1 MNYEFDS
8 MDQPT
13 KRSKLLL
20 WATLGGITGLVITL
34 LVLLLLTQGRD
45 DPDGDETAVAVE
57 SDEGEESDEE
67 RELKKQRERAA
78 KAVEDSET
86 AAKMAKMVAVN
97 AEKEIKGIPTVMRED
112 TAAKPFIQQAEKAL
126 AETVKASESAEVAKN
141 EATGKEETADSA
153 KDLQTAETAA
163 NAAVKAKE
171 DAVKAQKDAETALA
185 NVTQSILKA
194 KKAFDEAKTEADEA
208 QANADV
214 TLLPFKGDENLPV
227 KIVFV
232 EKPDVVSGT
241 NIFAWSDDG
250 KKYDWMKPGKES
262 EPLATRKEEVKPA
275 GFELFSVTYKIKKTG
290 KPVKIAAGSFTKLSF
305 ETKLTTPLYE
315 EYKSTFEAF
324 ISCYEAI
331 DSASKRARIDFLGG
345 MTNKPTGVKIIYEK
359 LNQFKNNEET
369 YLKEYPIVFAEN
381 PVLLPDSSIID
392 ATSKNIQLAIRQLDG
407 LLNHLKEQGLKKAR
421 QEDARKNIAMMLRK
435 EVRKIRWT
443 GGKPLYLAS
452 SLLSSHLRDSEVAR
466 RCRIQPFSISVT
478 GNTIEGLQVNSSRL
492 KQISSKTSTS
502 PSSSKGSNE
511 YQRASSSRSSYME
524 NMLDEFLEYSHKEI
538 KRFHEADLELAC
550 NRDVV
555 LGLVSEEKLEEM
567 HDDLND
573 ILQRIK
579 ALGKA
584 IQKLHEAEPSPTW
597 ELKDGKTTLI
607 QITE

>member
-1 MNYEFDS
+1 
-8 MDQPT
+8 
-13 KRSKLLL
+13 
-20 WATLGGITGLVITL
+20 
-34 LVLLLLTQGRD
+34 LLLLTQGRD

-57 SDEGEESDEE
+57 SNESDEKKDDE
-67 RELKKQRERAA
+67 KKTDSDDPIQLQRKLATNAVRDAQTAFKEAEEAKEEADKAIKNFDPELKEEETYEKWISDATEAVLATKKAFDDANAA
-78 KAVEDSET
+78 KD
-86 AAKMAKMVAVN
+86 AADN
-97 AEKEIKGIPTVMRED
+97 
-112 TAAKPFIQQAEKAL
+112 
-126 AETVKASESAEVAKN
+126 
-141 EATGKEETADSA
+141 A
-153 KDLQTAETAA
+153 KDLETAETAA
-163 NAAVKAKE
+163 NAAEKAKE
-171 DAVKAQKDAETALA
+171 DAEKAKKDAE
-185 NVTQSILKA
+185 KA
-194 KKAFDEAKTEADEA
+194 IGKIIEAIKAIEKARVA
-208 QANADV
+208 QANADL
-214 TLLPFKGDENLPV
+214 TLRPFKGDENLPV

-290 KPVKIAAGSFTKLSF
+290 KPVKIATGSFTKLSF

-315 EYKSTFEAF
+315 EYKSAFEAF

-369 YLKEYPIVFAEN
+369 YLKEYPIDFAEN
-381 PVLLPDSSIID
+381 PVLLPDSGIIF

-435 EVRKIRWT
+435 EVLKIRWT

-502 PSSSKGSNE
+502 PSSYKGSNE

-538 KRFHEADLELAC
+538 KRFHEADIELAC

-567 HDDLND
+567 HEDLND

-579 ALGKA
+579 ALGIA
-584 IQKLHEAEPSPTW
+584 IQQLHEAEPSPTW